1 MKKIIFLFFLT
12 CTELSELSA
21 QFNLSL
27 SAGVNYS
34 NFNTILFG
42 KVYYDLFQKYN
53 KFIFLPNLG
62 VELTYTTNK
71 YKIRSGIFLSQRG
84 FKDTGVP
91 GFIKDPYIADYA
103 SYIEIPVEFSY
114 LYCRKKIESGLGLVF
129 HRRNNDGFEYYG
141 ERNKPY
147 GLGIKV
153 TSMFHVTK
161 RIGIKPSY
169 TFGNVDKYILNTYSN
184 FLHHVFAMNVV
195 YDFYRFGK
203 KKK

>member
-1 MKKIIFLFFLT
+1 MKNIVLFI
-12 CTELSELSA
+12 CLSCYMTNA
-21 QFNLSL
+21 QVNLAFSVG
-27 SAGVNYS
+27 ANYS
-34 NFNTILFG
+34 NFSCILFG
-42 KVYYDLFQKYN
+42 KEYYDLFQKYN

-62 VELTYTTNK
+62 VELAYTSNK

-84 FKDTGVP
+84 FKDYGVP
-91 GFIKDPYIADYA
+91 GFIKDAYIADYA

-129 HRRNNDGFEYYG
+129 HRRNNDGFEYFG

-147 GLGIKV
+147 GLGIRAS
-153 TSMFHVTK
+153 SMFHLTN

-184 FLHHVFAMNVV
+184 FLHHVFALNVV

>member
-12 CTELSELSA
+12 CTDLSA

-71 YKIRSGIFLSQRG
+71 YKIRSGIF
-84 FKDTGVP
+84 
-91 GFIKDPYIADYA
+91 
-103 SYIEIPVEFSY
+103 FS
-114 LYCRKKIESGLGLVF
+114 
-129 HRRNNDGFEYYG
+129 
-141 ERNKPY
+141 
-147 GLGIKV
+147 
-153 TSMFHVTK
+153 K
-161 RIGIKPSY
+161 RI
-169 TFGNVDKYILNTYSN
+169 
-184 FLHHVFAMNVV
+184 
-195 YDFYRFGK
+195 
-203 KKK
+203 